1 MIVIPPDLGRESWSI
16 ERNLLRKELKRFVE
30 FADLAVNSG
39 QARKILLP
47 LQEKYQ
53 LLEL

>member
-1 MIVIPPDLGRESWSI
+1 MIVIPPDLGRESWNV
-16 ERNLLRKELKRFVE
+16 ERNLLRKELQRFVE

-39 QARKILLP
+39 QARKVLLP